1 MFLGN
6 VGFSGIFVVGVIV
19 YLLVCIFFLNW
30 CAKTA
35 RKVDRS
41 PVGFAWLGLF
51 APVVAWA
58 ILLTL
63 NKDEK
68 YRAKTER

>member
-1 MFLGN
+1 MFMGG
-6 VGFSGIFVVGVIV
+6 VGFSGIFVVGFIL

-35 RKVDRS
+35 RKVGRS
-41 PVGFAWLGLF
+41 PVGFAWLGFF
-51 APVVAWA
+51 APIVAWA

-63 NKDEK
+63 NKDER
-68 YRAKTER
+68 YRAKEER